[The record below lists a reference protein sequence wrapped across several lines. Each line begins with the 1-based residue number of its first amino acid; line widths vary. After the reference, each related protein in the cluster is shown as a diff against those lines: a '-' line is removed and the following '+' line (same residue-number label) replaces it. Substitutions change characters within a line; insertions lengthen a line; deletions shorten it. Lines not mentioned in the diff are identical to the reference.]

1 MNLIQYH
8 YRDNTSMPTKDKNQS
23 HRQRKKEKKTNM
35 DINGKYSSKYVRMK
49 TALLEKQ
56 KVGKHD
62 EHIKAK
68 K

>member
-1 MNLIQYH
+1 
-8 YRDNTSMPTKDKNQS
+8 MPTKDKNQS
-23 HRQRKKEKKTNM
+23 HRQRKKEKQTNM

-49 TALLEKQ
+49 KALLEKQ